1 MGRILCFDY
10 GLKRV
15 GVAVTDELKIISTPY
30 DTFPASNVFNLTSE
44 YLSKIPLTYLLLVF
58 LMT

>member
-30 DTFPASNVFNLTSE
+30 DTFPASNVFNLISE
-44 YLSKIPLTYLLLVF
+44 YFRKMPLIYLLLVF